1 MSTGSHATPL
11 LKAAPKPD
19 QLAERLAG
27 GPWGG
32 LEICLMPGD
41 VAGDGEVARAAEA
54 VNAATAAAPGAIAL
68 AEAPVAWPS
77 GAHVR
82 VDRLDD
88 EARAGLVR
96 SAAFAAAIGSPVL
109 TIHLFA
115 PQTPAEFRAAA
126 PLDETTVQAF
136 LEAFAA
142 ACADHGVQGLLENV
156 PPVLRMRS
164 GGVFYSPVGGH
175 WRDLLEWRA
184 RVPAL
189 GLTFDTSHAALFRTF
204 AEAYPSVFG
213 LASADDLDLARYVEE
228 LAPHTRVAHVSD
240 AAGILGEGLP
250 IGTGELDLDPAI
262 ARLGEQVEWIVA
274 EINEPDPAHSP
285 DMKAGYTAVSRVLAD
300 PPAPAEPAVRRVPPD
315 PFDWQA
321 VIDRRDPLPS
331 VLELDALIAGR
342 SVAITGG
349 GGSIGRRLATLLLA
363 FRPRLIT
370 LIDAH
375 EPSLAEDRRARARQ
389 SVVHI
394 EHALCDVRDGPRIE
408 EELRRARPDVVFHLA
423 AYKHVDWAERYPQEF
438 VATNLDG
445 SQNVLRAAERAGAG
459 TVVVASTDKAARAAG
474 LYGRTKRLMEQIALL
489 DAERHGGARIAVRLV
504 NVLGTA
510 GSASDLF
517 LRQARAGV
525 PLTITDPAMVRYW
538 ITAAHA
544 ATLLAHGALLA
555 GEGARVA
562 TAADPSE
569 ISVGLM
575 AERIWAGAGHA
586 GPPAVATLGVRPGE
600 VMREILVGP
609 GETLAPERHQGAAAI
624 ETDTI
629 SPEAAEAVDRLAG
642 AGDAAERRRVWLD
655 VLTREGSFAGGAGPG

>member
-1 MSTGSHATPL
+1 
-11 LKAAPKPD
+11 
-19 QLAERLAG
+19 
-27 GPWGG
+27 
-32 LEICLMPGD
+32 MPGD
-41 VAGDGEVARAAEA
+41 VADDAAVRHAAGA
-54 VNAATAAAPGAIAL
+54 VNDALAAAPGAIAL

-88 EARAGLVR
+88 EARAGLRR

-115 PQTPAEFRAAA
+115 PQTPEEFRAGA
-126 PLDETTVQAF
+126 PLDERAIEAF
-136 LEAFAA
+136 LRAFAG
-142 ACADHGVQGLLENV
+142 ACAEHGVQGLLENV
-156 PPVLRMRS
+156 PPILRMRT
-164 GGVFYSPVGGH
+164 GGVFLSPVGGH
-175 WRDLLEWRA
+175 WRDLLRWRA
-184 RVPAL
+184 RVPEL
-189 GLTFDTSHAALFRTF
+189 GVTFDTSHAALFHTF
-204 AEAYPSVFG
+204 AEAYPSIFG
-213 LASADDLDLARYVEE
+213 LASADDLDLTRYVEE
-228 LAPHTRVAHVSD
+228 LLPHTRVAHVSD

-250 IGTGELDLDPAI
+250 IGAGELDLDPAI
-262 ARLGEQVEWIVA
+262 ARLGEGAEWIVA
-274 EINEPDPAHSP
+274 EINEPDPARSP
-285 DMKAGYTAVSRVLAD
+285 DMKAGHAAIARVLAD
-300 PPAPAEPAVRRVPPD
+300 NVAPALLPPRRVPPD

-321 VIDRRDPLPS
+321 VIGRRDPLPS
-331 VLELDALIAGR
+331 VLELEELIAGR

-349 GGSIGRRLATLLLA
+349 GGSIGRRLATLLLG
-363 FRPRLIT
+363 FRPRLVT

-389 SVVHI
+389 TVVRV

-474 LYGRTKRLMEQIALL
+474 LYGRTKRLMEQLALL
-489 DAERHGGARIAVRLV
+489 DAERHGGDRIAVRLV

-517 LRQARAGV
+517 LRQARASV
-525 PLTITDPAMVRYW
+525 PVTITDPAMIRYW

-562 TAADPSE
+562 TAADPAE
-569 ISVGLM
+569 LSVGLM
-575 AERIWAGAGHA
+575 AERIWTGAGHPGA
-586 GPPAVATLGVRPGE
+586 PRIATLGVRPGE

-609 GETLAPERHQGAAAI
+609 GETLGAEVHQGAAAI
-624 ETDTI
+624 APGPVA
-629 SPEAAEAVDRLAG
+629 PEAGEAVDRLAD
-642 AGDAAERRRVWLD
+642 ARDAAARRRVWLE
-655 VLTREGSFAGGAGPG
+655 VLGRPGAFAGGAGPN